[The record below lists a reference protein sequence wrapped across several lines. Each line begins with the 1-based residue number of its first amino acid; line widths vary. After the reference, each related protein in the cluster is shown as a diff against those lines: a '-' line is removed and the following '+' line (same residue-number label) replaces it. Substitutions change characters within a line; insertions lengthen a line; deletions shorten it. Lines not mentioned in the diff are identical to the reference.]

1 METTNLLLLL
11 FVGLFLALW
20 NAYVIEW
27 GLSNDPVKRKN
38 LSKLWHRI
46 GFLIRAAL
54 ACYVT
59 AAYGLFYGWLSVI
72 LLWQLYD
79 VIINLARIMPAL
91 YVDEN
96 TRKSKMTLITWIVK
110 SGWILGGI
118 SFIF

>member
-27 GLSNDPVKRKN
+27 GLSTEPNERVK

-72 LLWQLYD
+72 VLWQLYD
-79 VIINLARIMPAL
+79 VIINLARKMPAF
-91 YVDEN
+91 YVDEK
-96 TRKSKMTLITWIVK
+96 TRKSKMTIVTWIAK
-110 SGWILGGI
+110 AGWILGGLA
-118 SFIF
+118 FLF